1 MSSPRKPYRPE
12 RNFTP
17 FGRYQDAAA
26 RGIAAARR
34 ALAESDTDHAT
45 IEPDPGEEPCSNP
58 E

>member
-17 FGRYQDAAA
+17 FARHQDAAA
-26 RGIAAARR
+26 RGIAAARQ

>member
-1 MSSPRKPYRPE
+1 MSSPRKLYRPE

-26 RGIAAARR
+26 RGIAAARQ
-34 ALAESDTDHAT
+34 ALAESDNDHTT